1 MSDERAPSVRTAARQ
16 RPMRRALPSSRPGEP
31 FPLKP
36 GARAELPVERE
47 IPRAS
52 AFALVGA
59 LTLVGAGIRIAD
71 THGLSVEEIRNLD
84 EAHRSLG
91 SLLAHLVHRG
101 VAPPLQPV
109 LDWLTVRLL
118 GDGDFAIR
126 FPSLV
131 AGVLLIPAG
140 AWLARELFD
149 RTTAVVAALFV
160 AAAPILV
167 WYSQE
172 ASAYALTALFGTLTV
187 LGAVQVVRHGRPADW
202 ALHTAAAALT
212 VWSNWAGI
220 FVVTATELVL
230 LLELVHRRRIRAPS
244 HDFLRAWA
252 ISTLALACQLG
263 PLGLLFAFQLHGD
276 GGLAGVTTVS
286 ASGVSFNTAV
296 SNLCWA
302 LVGFHSSGV
311 TTAIAAA
318 WPLAMLTSLL
328 LLGRGTDRRFTLL
341 LVCGLIPPL
350 GVLALG
356 FAVPGAFDVRYGLA
370 AVPPLFLLF
379 ARMTTAWPG
388 GRTARWLIIAAM
400 VIVLGGA
407 LVDQQIDPS
416 NPRVFDYRQALEQ
429 VRKDAGPRAA
439 IFYDPAN
446 LRIVLAHFAPGL
458 HASRLTR
465 HLPTRSQA
473 GSVFVIASGA
483 DQGAPLALRF
493 REIGALHATR
503 KLVSYDSYPGVQVW
517 WFR

>member
-1 MSDERAPSVRTAARQ
+1 MSA
-16 RPMRRALPSSRPGEP
+16 RRAVPSSRAGEP

-36 GARAELPVERE
+36 SARADLPVARE

-59 LTLVGAGIRIAD
+59 LTLVGSGIRLGV
-71 THGLSVEEIRNLD
+71 THGLSVEEIRNVD
-84 EAHRSLG
+84 QAHRSLG
-91 SLLAHLVHRG
+91 SLLEHLVHRG

-109 LDWLTVRLL
+109 LDWFTVRLL
-118 GDGDFAIR
+118 GDGDFAVR

-131 AGVLLIPAG
+131 AGVLLIPVT
-140 AWLARELFD
+140 AWLASELFD

-160 AAAPILV
+160 AVAPILV

-172 ASAYALTALFGTLTV
+172 ATAYALTALFGTLTV
-187 LGAVQVVRHGRPADW
+187 LGAVRVVRHDRPADW
-202 ALHTAAAALT
+202 ALHTVAAALV
-212 VWSNWAGI
+212 VWSSWSGI
-220 FVVTATELVL
+220 FVVAATELVL
-230 LLELVHRRRIRAPS
+230 LLELLHRRRIRAPS
-244 HDFLRAWA
+244 REFLRGWA
-252 ISTLALACQLG
+252 LGTVALACQLG

-370 AVPPLFLLF
+370 AVPPLLVLF
-379 ARMTTAWPG
+379 ARMATAWPRDRNG
-388 GRTARWLIIAAM
+388 RWLIIGAM
-400 VIVLGGA
+400 VLVLGGA
-407 LVDQQIDPS
+407 LVDQQIDPN

-429 VRKDAGPRAA
+429 VQKDAGPRAA
-439 IFYDPAN
+439 VFYDPAD

-458 HASRLTR
+458 HASRLTKQ
-465 HLPTRSQA
+465 LPTQFQA
-473 GSVFVIASGA
+473 RSVFVIASGA
-483 DQGAPLALRF
+483 DHGVPLQLRF
-493 REIGALHATR
+493 RDIAALHATR
-503 KLVSYDSYPGVQVW
+503 RLVGYHSYPGVQVW
-517 WFR
+517 RFR